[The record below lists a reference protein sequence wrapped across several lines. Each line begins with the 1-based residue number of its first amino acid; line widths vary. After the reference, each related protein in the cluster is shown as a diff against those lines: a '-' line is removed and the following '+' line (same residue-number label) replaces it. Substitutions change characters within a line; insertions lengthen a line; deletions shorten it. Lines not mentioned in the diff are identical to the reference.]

1 MNPPWYVLTGGPC
14 AGKTT
19 TIAEMEKRGYRVVPE
34 PAFEV
39 IQEELAEG
47 KTMEDIR
54 KPPGRF
60 ERLVLERAIAHE
72 AALSDTHLTF
82 LDRGIL
88 DSVGYYRHHSLP
100 VTPELDAASRAAR
113 YRKIFL
119 LDLVPFQATSGR
131 ELETSEEAAAI
142 HEQLCA
148 AYVEYGFEVA
158 RVPALPIADR
168 ATFILERL

>member
-1 MNPPWYVLTGGPC
+1 VLTGGPC

-34 PAFEV
+34 PAFEM
-39 IQEELAEG
+39 IQEELVEG

-72 AALSDTHLTF
+72 SALSQTHCTF

-88 DSVGYYRHHSLP
+88 DSVGYYRHHNLP
-100 VTPELDAASRAAR
+100 ITPELDAASRAAR

-119 LDLVPFQATSGR
+119 LDLVPFEAINGR
-131 ELETSEEAAAI
+131 ELETPEEAAAI
-142 HEQLCA
+142 HEELYK
-148 AYVEYGFEVA
+148 AYVDYGFEVI
-158 RVPALPIADR
+158 RVPVLPVAERIA
-168 ATFILERL
+168 FILEQR

>member
-1 MNPPWYVLTGGPC
+1 MIPPWYVLTGGPC

-19 TIAEMEKRGYRVVPE
+19 TVSEMEKRGYRVVPE
-34 PAFEV
+34 PAFEI

-60 ERLVLERAIAHE
+60 EQLVLARAIAHE
-72 AALSDTHLTF
+72 QALSETTLTF
-82 LDRGIL
+82 LDRGIP

-100 VTPELDAASRAAR
+100 ITPELDAASHDTR

-119 LDLVPFQATSGR
+119 LDLVPFRASNGR
-131 ELETSEEAAAI
+131 ELESPEEAAAI
-142 HEQLCA
+142 HEQLFA
-148 AYVEYGFEVA
+148 AYTDYGFNVERVPVLPVAERVEY
-158 RVPALPIADR
+158 
-168 ATFILERL
+168 ILAHL